1 MTQSREK
8 LLLFGKFYQIKR
20 ELFVMKYIMIFI
32 LTFSISSVFSQ
43 EKDKALQKSND
54 FVYQGNTLIE
64 DDFISAEKE
73 YRKAIS
79 KKPSNAVGAYNL
91 GNAYYETKNFDEAL
105 LRHLEAAKIAK
116 TKEEKHR
123 AFHNVGNTLMEQKKC
138 KEAVEAY
145 KNALRN
151 NPDDEESRYNLV
163 VAKEC
168 AKQQQQNEDKNK
180 DKDKKDEEKEDEKK
194 EDEEKKEDGEKEEEN
209 KDEGDQDK
217 KDGDKKEDEE
227 GKPKD
232 DENEKKDGDPKN
244 KKEKP
249 QQQPGKLSPQQV
261 KNLLEAMNNEE
272 KKVQQKI
279 NAKKAKGKKVKAEKD
294 W

>member
-1 MTQSREK
+1 MIFSHK
-8 LLLFGKFYQIKR
+8 KVVLFDMFHKTMKDIFI
-20 ELFVMKYIMIFI
+20 MKYVLVFL
-32 LTFSISSVFSQ
+32 LTISASSVFAQ
-43 EKDKALQKSND
+43 EKDKAFQKSND
-54 FVYQGNTLIE
+54 FIYQGNTLIE

-79 KKPSNAVGAYNL
+79 KKPSNAVGSYNL

-105 LRHLEAAKIAK
+105 LRHIEAANAAK

-123 AFHNVGNTLMEQKKC
+123 AFHNIGNTLMEQKKC

-151 NPDDEESRYNLV
+151 NPSDEESRYNLV

-168 AKQQQQNEDKNK
+168 AQEQQQNEDKNE

-194 EDEEKKEDGEKEEEN
+194 EDKEKEDDGEKKDEN

-217 KDGDKKEDEE
+217 KDGDDEKDDE

>member
-1 MTQSREK
+1 MIFSHK
-8 LLLFGKFYQIKR
+8 KVVIFGEFHQTMK
-20 ELFVMKYIMIFI
+20 ELFSMKYVLAF
-32 LTFSISSVFSQ
+32 LFTLSISSVFAQ

-54 FVYQGNTLIE
+54 FVYQGNTLIDE
-64 DDFISAEKE
+64 DFIAAEKE

-79 KKPSNAVGAYNL
+79 RKPSNALGAYNL
-91 GNAYYETKNFDEAL
+91 GNAYYKTENYDEAL
-105 LRHLEAAKIAK
+105 LRHLEAAKSAK
-116 TKEEKHR
+116 SKEEKHR

-151 NPDDEESRYNLV
+151 NPSDEESRYNLV

-168 AKQQQQNEDKNK
+168 AEQQRHNEDQNK
-180 DKDKKDEEKEDEKK
+180 DKDKKDEEKKDEKNEDK
-194 EDEEKKEDGEKEEEN
+194 EKEEDGEKEEEN

-232 DENEKKDGDPKN
+232 DKDEKKDGDPNN

-249 QQQPGKLSPQQV
+249 EQQPGKLSPQQV

-279 NAKKAKGKKVKAEKD
+279 NAKKAKGKKIKAEKD

>member
-1 MTQSREK
+1 MK
-8 LLLFGKFYQIKR
+8 HLLF
-20 ELFVMKYIMIFI
+20 FI
-32 LTFSISSVFSQ
+32 LIFSVSSVFSQ

-91 GNAYYETKNFDEAL
+91 GNAYYETKNYDEAL
-105 LRHLEAAKIAK
+105 LRHIEAANVAK

-123 AFHNVGNTLMEQKKC
+123 AFHNVGNTLMKQKKC

-151 NPDDEESRYNLV
+151 NPNDEESRYNLV

-168 AKQQQQNEDKNK
+168 AKEQQQNEDKNK
-180 DKDKKDEEKEDEKK
+180 DKDKKDEDKEDEKK
-194 EDEEKKEDGEKEEEN
+194 EDKEKEDDGEKKDEN

-217 KDGDKKEDEE
+217 KDGDDEKDDQ

-232 DENEKKDGDPKN
+232 DENKKKDGDPKN
-244 KKEKP
+244 KNDKP

-279 NAKKAKGKKVKAEKD
+279 NAKKAQGKKVKAEKD